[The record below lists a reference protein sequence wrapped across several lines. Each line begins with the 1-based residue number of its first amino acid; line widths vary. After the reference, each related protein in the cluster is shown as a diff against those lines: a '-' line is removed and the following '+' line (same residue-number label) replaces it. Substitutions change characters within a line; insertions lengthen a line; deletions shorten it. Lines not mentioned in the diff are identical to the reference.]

1 MGVEGKLI
9 HGQVLI
15 WAGLALVSVV
25 VLAQLVKYPGKI
37 LVWILKSAVL
47 GCLFIFAANWVGQYF
62 HFHLPFNAV
71 TTMIAGFLGL
81 PGLAAL
87 VTLKLWITAL

>member
-1 MGVEGKLI
+1 MWVGLTLI
-9 HGQVLI
+9 AI
-15 WAGLALVSVV
+15 F
-25 VLAQLVKYPGKI
+25 VLAQVAKYPGKI
-37 LVWILKSAVL
+37 LFWIVKSVIL
-47 GCLFIFAANWVGQYF
+47 GCLFVFAANWVGQYF

-87 VTLKLWITAL
+87 VTLKLWIIAG